1 MASGDSDDRILA
13 SILVLVNGIAN
24 QKCKLSLRAQKKKN
38 METISQTV
46 KEDRKTG
53 N

>member
-1 MASGDSDDRILA
+1 MAFSDSDDR
-13 SILVLVNGIAN
+13 SILGLVSCIAN
-24 QKCKLSLRAQKKKN
+24 QKCKLNLRAQKKN
-38 METISQTV
+38 METISQIV